1 MDLRF
6 TDEEVAFRDEVRAF
20 FRQALPADIRRKTE
34 LGQRISKEEM
44 LRWVR
49 ILHAKGWATPS
60 WAPEWGGTGWDA
72 VKQYIFKEELH
83 MAPAPEPISFNMNM
97 IGPTLIAFGTD
108 EQKRHFLPK
117 IARMDYWFCQGFSE
131 PGAGSDLA
139 ALRTTAVR
147 DPGSGS
153 GAGSEHY
160 VVNGQKLWT
169 STAHH
174 ADWCFLL
181 VRTDPAAK
189 KQQGITYLLMDMT
202 SPGITI
208 RPIVTIDGHHET
220 NEMFLDNVRVP
231 VAQRVGEENKGWDC
245 AKYLL
250 GHERSGIARV
260 GVSKMR
266 VRRARQLAARVMA
279 GGRPLIEDERFLE
292 RVAEIEIELKALEI
306 TQMRLIAEIGRRDD
320 NKPDPKSSI
329 LKIKGSQLQQAA
341 AELLLEVAGYSALEF
356 DPDFVSGLKTDADGD
371 DWALA
376 LAPNHYWARHVSIVG
391 GSNEIQRNILAKTVL
406 GL

>member
-20 FRQALPADIRRKTE
+20 FKQALPADIRRKTE

-139 ALRTTAVR
+139 SLRTTAVR
-147 DPGSGS
+147 EG
-153 GAGSEHY
+153 EHY
-160 VVNGQKLWT
+160 IVNGQKLWT

-292 RVAEIEIELKALEI
+292 RVAEIEVELKALEI

>member
-1 MDLRF
+1 MDHRF
-6 TDEEVAFRDEVRAF
+6 TADEAAFRDEVRAF
-20 FRQALPADIRRKTE
+20 FKEALPADIRRKAE
-34 LGQRISKEEM
+34 LGQRISKPEM

-49 ILHAKGWATPS
+49 ILHDKGWATPS
-60 WAPEWGGTGWDA
+60 WAPEWGGTGWDP

-147 DPGSGS
+147 DGD
-153 GAGSEHY
+153 HY
-160 VVNGQKLWT
+160 IVNGQKLWT

-189 KQQGITYLLMDMT
+189 KQQGITYLLMDMK

-208 RPIVTIDGHHET
+208 RPVVTIDGHHET

-231 VAQRVGEENKGWDC
+231 VSNLVGQENKGWDC

-266 VRRARQLAARVMA
+266 VRRAKQLAAQVMSE
-279 GGRPLIEDERFLE
+279 GRPLIEDERFLE
-292 RVAEIEIELKALEI
+292 KVALIEVELKALEI
-306 TQMRLIAEIGRRDD
+306 TQMRLISEIGKASD

-329 LKIKGSQLQQAA
+329 LKIKGSQLQQAS
-341 AELLLEVAGYSALEF
+341 AELLMEVAGYSAMEF
-356 DPDFVSGLKTDADGD
+356 NPAFVSGLESDAEGD
-371 DWALA
+371 EWALTT
-376 LAPNHYWARHVSIVG
+376 APNHYWARHVSIVG

>member
-1 MDLRF
+1 MDLRY
-6 TDEEVAFRDEVRAF
+6 TDEENAFREEVRAF
-20 FRQALPADIRRKTE
+20 FREALPADIRLKAER
-34 LGQRISKEEM
+34 GQRISKEEM

-49 ILHAKGWATPS
+49 ILHDRGWATPA
-60 WAPEWGGTGWDA
+60 WAPEWGGTGWDP
-72 VKQYIFKEELH
+72 VRQYIFKEEMH

-97 IGPTLIAFGTD
+97 IGPTLIAFGTE
-108 EQKRHFLPK
+108 EQKRHFLPR

-139 ALRTTAVR
+139 SLRTTAVR
-147 DPGSGS
+147 DGD
-153 GAGSEHY
+153 HY
-160 VVNGQKLWT
+160 VIEGQKLWT

-174 ADWCFLL
+174 ADWCFVLA
-181 VRTDPAAK
+181 RTDPSAR
-189 KQQGITYLLMDMT
+189 KQQGISYLLMDMK

-220 NEMFLDNVRVP
+220 NEMFLDQVRVP
-231 VAQRVGEENKGWDC
+231 VAHRVGEENKGWDY

-266 VRRARQLAARVMA
+266 VRRAKQLASQVMA
-279 GGRPLIEDERFLE
+279 GSRPLIEDERFRE

-306 TQMRLIAEIGRRDD
+306 TQMRLISEIGKRDD
-320 NKPDPKSSI
+320 GKPDPKSSI
-329 LKIKGSQLQQAA
+329 LKMKGSQLQQAS
-341 AELLLEVAGYSALEF
+341 AELLLEVAGYSAMEF
-356 DPDFVSGLKTDADGD
+356 DPAFVAGLRSDAEGD
-371 DWALA
+371 DWAMA

>member
-1 MDLRF
+1 MDLRY
-6 TDEEVAFRDEVRAF
+6 TDDEVAFRREVRAF
-20 FRQALPADIRRKTE
+20 FATALPADIRRKTE

-49 ILHAKGWATPS
+49 ILHDKGWATPS
-60 WAPEWGGTGWDA
+60 WAPEWGGTGWDP

-97 IGPTLIAFGTD
+97 IGPTLIAFGT
-108 EQKRHFLPK
+108 EAQKRHFLPK

-139 ALRTTAVR
+139 SLRTTAVR
-147 DPGSGS
+147 DGD
-153 GAGSEHY
+153 HY
-160 VVNGQKLWT
+160 VLDGQKLWT

-174 ADWCFLL
+174 ADWCFVLA
-181 VRTDPAAK
+181 RTDPQAK
-189 KQQGITYLLMDMT
+189 KQQGISYLLMDMK

-220 NEMFLDNVRVP
+220 NEMFLDRVRVP
-231 VAQRVGEENKGWDC
+231 VANRVGEENKGWDY

-266 VRRARQLAARVMA
+266 VLRAKQLAAQVIQ
-279 GGRPLIEDERFLE
+279 GGRPLIDDERFRE

-306 TQMRLIAEIGRRDD
+306 TQMRLISEISRQHDG
-320 NKPDPKSSI
+320 KPDPKSSI
-329 LKIKGSQLQQAA
+329 LKMKGSQLQQAS

-356 DPDFVSGLKTDADGD
+356 DPDFVSGLRTDVEGD

-376 LAPNHYWARHVSIVG
+376 IAPNHYWARHVSIVG

>member
-20 FRQALPADIRRKTE
+20 FKQALPADIRRKTE

-147 DPGSGS
+147 DG
-153 GAGSEHY
+153 EHY
-160 VVNGQKLWT
+160 LVNGQKLWT

>member
-6 TDEEVAFRDEVRAF
+6 TADEAAFRQEVRAF
-20 FRQALPADIRRKTE
+20 FKTALPADIRRKTE
-34 LGQRISKEEM
+34 LGQRISKQDM

-49 ILHAKGWATPS
+49 ILHDRGWATPA

-83 MAPAPEPISFNMNM
+83 LAPAPEPISFNMNM
-97 IGPTLIAFGTD
+97 IGPTLIAFGSE
-108 EQKRHFLPK
+108 EQKRHFLPR

-139 ALRTTAVR
+139 SLRTTAVR
-147 DPGSGS
+147 DGD
-153 GAGSEHY
+153 HY
-160 VVNGQKLWT
+160 VIDGQKLWT

-174 ADWCFLL
+174 ADWCFVLA
-181 VRTDPAAK
+181 RTDPGAR
-189 KQQGITYLLMDMT
+189 KQQGISYLLMDMK

-220 NEMFLDNVRVP
+220 NEMFLDQVRVP
-231 VAQRVGEENKGWDC
+231 VANLVGEENKGWDY

-266 VRRARQLAARVMA
+266 VRRARQLAGQVMS
-279 GGRPLIEDERFLE
+279 GGRPLIDDERFRE
-292 RVAEIEIELKALEI
+292 RVAEIEVELKALEI
-306 TQMRLIAEIGRRDD
+306 TQMRLIADIGKRQDG
-320 NKPDPKSSI
+320 KPDPKSSI
-329 LKIKGSQLQQAA
+329 LKMKGSQLQQAS
-341 AELLLEVAGYSALEF
+341 AELLLEVGGYSALEF
-356 DPDFVSGLKTDADGD
+356 DPAFVAGSRTEVEGD
-371 DWALA
+371 DWAMA

-391 GSNEIQRNILAKTVL
+391 GSNEIQRNIVAKTVL

>member
-6 TDEEVAFRDEVRAF
+6 TAEETDFRQEVRAF
-20 FRQALPADIRRKTE
+20 FEKALPPDIRRKTA

-49 ILHAKGWATPS
+49 ILHDRGWATPA

-83 MAPAPEPISFNMNM
+83 LAPAPEPISFNMNM
-97 IGPTLIAFGTD
+97 IGPTLIAFGS
-108 EQKRHFLPK
+108 EAQKRHFLPK

-139 ALRTTAVR
+139 SLRTTAVR
-147 DPGSGS
+147 DGD
-153 GAGSEHY
+153 HF
-160 VVNGQKLWT
+160 VIDGQKLWT

-174 ADWCFLL
+174 ADWCFVLA
-181 VRTDPAAK
+181 RTDPAAR
-189 KQQGITYLLMDMT
+189 KQQGISYLLMDMK

-220 NEMFLDNVRVP
+220 NEMFLDQVRVP
-231 VAQRVGEENKGWDC
+231 VANLVGEENKGWDY

-260 GVSKMR
+260 GISKMR
-266 VRRARQLAARVMA
+266 VRRARQLAAQAMS
-279 GGRPLIEDERFLE
+279 GGRPLIEDERFQE
-292 RVAEIEIELKALEI
+292 RVAEIEVELKALEI
-306 TQMRLIAEIGRRDD
+306 TQMRLIADIGKRQDG
-320 NKPDPKSSI
+320 KPDPKSSI
-329 LKIKGSQLQQAA
+329 LKMKGSQLQQAS

-356 DPDFVSGLKTDADGD
+356 DPAFVAGSRSQVEGD
-371 DWALA
+371 DWAMA

>member
-6 TDEEVAFRDEVRAF
+6 TDEEIAFREEVRAF
-20 FRQALPADIRRKTE
+20 FKTALPADIRRKAE
-34 LGQRISKEEM
+34 LGQRVSKPEM

-49 ILHAKGWATPS
+49 ILHDKGWATPS
-60 WAPEWGGTGWDA
+60 WTPEWGGTGWDP

-147 DPGSGS
+147 DGD
-153 GAGSEHY
+153 HY
-160 VVNGQKLWT
+160 IVNGQKLWT

-189 KQQGITYLLMDMT
+189 KQQGISYLLMDMK

-231 VAQRVGEENKGWDC
+231 VSQLVGEENKGWDC

-266 VRRARQLAARVMA
+266 IRRAKQLAAKVISE
-279 GGRPLIEDERFLE
+279 GRPLIQDERFLE
-292 RVAEIEIELKALEI
+292 KVALIEVELKALEI
-306 TQMRLIAEIGRRDD
+306 TQMRLISEIGKTGD

-329 LKIKGSQLQQAA
+329 LKIKGSQLQQAS
-341 AELLLEVAGYSALEF
+341 AELLMEVGGYSAMEF
-356 DPDFVSGLKTDADGD
+356 DAAFVSGLHSDADGD
-371 DWALA
+371 EWALT
-376 LAPNHYWARHVSIVG
+376 LAPNHFWARHVSIVG
-391 GSNEIQRNILAKTVL
+391 GSNEIQRNILAKSVL

>member
-6 TDEEVAFRDEVRAF
+6 TADEIAFRQEVRTF
-20 FRQALPADIRRKTE
+20 FEQALPADIRRKTE
-34 LGQRISKEEM
+34 LGQRTSKEEM

-49 ILHAKGWATPS
+49 ILHERGWATPA
-60 WAPEWGGTGWDA
+60 WPDEWGGTGWDP
-72 VKQYIFKEELH
+72 VRQYIFKEELH
-83 MAPAPEPISFNMNM
+83 LAPAPEPISFNMNM
-97 IGPTLIAFGTD
+97 VGPTLIAFGSA
-108 EQKRHFLPK
+108 EQKRHFLPR

-139 ALRTTAVR
+139 SLRTTATR
-147 DPGSGS
+147 EGD
-153 GAGSEHY
+153 HY
-160 VVNGQKLWT
+160 VIEGQKLWT

-174 ADWCFLL
+174 ADWCFVLA
-181 VRTDPAAK
+181 RTDGGAR
-189 KQQGITYLLMDMT
+189 KQQGISYLLMDMK
-202 SPGITI
+202 SPGVTV

-220 NEMFLDNVRVP
+220 NEMFLDKVRVP
-231 VAQRVGEENKGWDC
+231 VANLVGEENKGWDY

-266 VRRARQLAARVMA
+266 VRRARQLAARVLC
-279 GGRPLIEDERFLE
+279 GGRPLIEDERFGE
-292 RVAEIEIELKALEI
+292 RIAEIEVELKALEI
-306 TQMRLIAEIGRRDD
+306 TQMRLIAEIGQRQDG
-320 NKPDPKSSI
+320 KPDPKSSI
-329 LKIKGSQLQQAA
+329 LKMKGSQLQQAS

-356 DPDFVSGLKTDADGD
+356 DPAFVAGSAATVEGD

>member
-6 TDEEVAFRDEVRAF
+6 TDDEVAFRDEVRAF
-20 FRQALPADIRRKTE
+20 FKEALPADIRRKAE
-34 LGQRISKEEM
+34 LGQRISKPEM

-49 ILHAKGWATPS
+49 ILHDKGWATPS
-60 WAPEWGGTGWDA
+60 WAPEWGGTGWDP

-147 DPGSGS
+147 DGD
-153 GAGSEHY
+153 HY
-160 VVNGQKLWT
+160 IVNGQKLWT

-189 KQQGITYLLMDMT
+189 KQQGISYLLMDMK
-202 SPGITI
+202 SPGISI

-231 VAQRVGEENKGWDC
+231 VNQLVGQENKGWDC

-266 VRRARQLAARVMA
+266 VRRAKQLAARVMSE
-279 GGRPLIEDERFLE
+279 GRPLIDDERFLE
-292 RVAEIEIELKALEI
+292 RVALIEVELKALEI
-306 TQMRLIAEIGRRDD
+306 TQMRLISEIGKASD
-320 NKPDPKSSI
+320 NRPDPKSSI
-329 LKIKGSQLQQAA
+329 LKIKGSQLQQAS
-341 AELLLEVAGYSALEF
+341 AELLMEVAGYSAMEF
-356 DPDFVSGLKTDADGD
+356 NPAFVSGLESEAEGD
-371 DWALA
+371 EWALTT
-376 LAPNHYWARHVSIVG
+376 APNHYWARHVSIVG